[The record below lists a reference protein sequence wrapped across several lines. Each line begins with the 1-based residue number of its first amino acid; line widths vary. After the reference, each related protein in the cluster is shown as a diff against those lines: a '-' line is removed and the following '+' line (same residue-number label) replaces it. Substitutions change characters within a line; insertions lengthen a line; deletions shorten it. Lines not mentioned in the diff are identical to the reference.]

1 MMMAEVEA
9 CKNDRWTSFGASIAG
24 PRGPGETERGRYA
37 CETIRVGGGPWRMNR
52 RHGRRMMK

>member
-24 PRGPGETERGRYA
+24 PRGPGETVRGR
-37 CETIRVGGGPWRMNR
+37 
-52 RHGRRMMK
+52 